1 MAINITAVLIA
12 IAIMANRA
20 INAEN
25 PRLFCRSNR
34 FAMNLEYPKKSAYYC
49 IKVHC
54 MVRFLLAFF
63 YVAFLVND
71 CLGQVVVGADNERA
85 YITRLQSKRIALV
98 VNQTSRKGDQHL
110 VDAFWED
117 GLDIGAIFAPEHGF
131 RGDADAGE
139 RVVDASLN
147 KIPVYSLYGS
157 SKKPSAEQLEGIDL
171 VVFDIQDVGVRFY
184 TYISTMTYV
193 MEACAELEIPVLI
206 FDRPNPFT
214 DVVDGPTLD
223 PEFSSFVGLHEVPVL
238 YGMTIGEYA
247 LMVKGEHWIRDASSL
262 DLSIVPLQNYR
273 RDKTYSF
280 PIKPSPNLPNMHSIG
295 WYPSLCFFE
304 GTVVSVG
311 RGTDF
316 PFQVYGHPALSYGSF
331 SFTPKP
337 NAGSSRPK
345 LNGQSCRGKDFRSV
359 DPPMG
364 LDLSHL
370 YKAYQDIDGDF
381 FLSNHFVDLLYGSDK
396 LRIMLKEGKTIEE
409 VESTWKSDID
419 AFLEV
424 RAKYLIY

>member
-1 MAINITAVLIA
+1 
-12 IAIMANRA
+12 
-20 INAEN
+20 
-25 PRLFCRSNR
+25 
-34 FAMNLEYPKKSAYYC
+34 MNLEYPKKSAYYC

-63 YVAFLVND
+63 CVASLVND
-71 CLGQVVVGADNERA
+71 CIGQIVVGADNERA
-85 YITRLQSKRIALV
+85 YMTRLQSKRIALV
-98 VNQTSRKGDQHL
+98 VNQTSRKGNQHL
-110 VDAFWED
+110 VDALWEE

-139 RVVDASLN
+139 RVADASIN

-157 SKKPSAEQLEGIDL
+157 SKKPSAEQLEGIDV

-193 MEACAELEIPVLI
+193 MEACAELDIPVI
-206 FDRPNPFT
+206 VFDRPNPFA

-223 PEFSSFVGLHEVPVL
+223 PDFSSFVGLHEVPVI

-247 LMVKGEHWIRDASSL
+247 LMVKGEGWIKDALSL
-262 DLSIVPLQNYR
+262 DLRIVPLQNYR

-280 PIKPSPNLPNMHSIG
+280 PVKPSPNLPNMHSIA

-316 PFQVYGHPALSYGSF
+316 PFQAYGHPSLSYGSF

-337 NAGSSRPK
+337 NGGSSRPK

-424 RAKYLIY
+424 RSKYLIY

>member
-1 MAINITAVLIA
+1 
-12 IAIMANRA
+12 MANRA

-337 NAGSSRPK
+337 NGGSSRPK

>member
-1 MAINITAVLIA
+1 
-12 IAIMANRA
+12 
-20 INAEN
+20 
-25 PRLFCRSNR
+25 
-34 FAMNLEYPKKSAYYC
+34 
-49 IKVHC
+49 

-337 NAGSSRPK
+337 NGGSSRPK

-424 RAKYLIY
+424 RSKYLIY

>member
-1 MAINITAVLIA
+1 
-12 IAIMANRA
+12 
-20 INAEN
+20 
-25 PRLFCRSNR
+25 
-34 FAMNLEYPKKSAYYC
+34 MNLEYPKKSAYYC

-54 MVRFLLAFF
+54 MIRFLLAFF
-63 YVAFLVND
+63 CITYLVND
-71 CLGQVVVGADNERA
+71 CIGQVVVGADHERL
-85 YITRLQSKRIALV
+85 YMTRLQSKRIALV
-98 VNQTSRKGDQHL
+98 VNQTSRKGNQHL
-110 VDAFWED
+110 VDALWDE

-139 RVVDASLN
+139 RVEDVSLN

-193 MEACAELEIPVLI
+193 MEACAELDIPVI
-206 FDRPNPFT
+206 VFDRPNPFA

-223 PEFSSFVGLHEVPVL
+223 PDFSSFVGLHEVPVI

-247 LMVKGEHWIRDASSL
+247 LMVKGEGWIKDASSL
-262 DLSIVPLQNYR
+262 DLRIVPLQNYR
-273 RDKTYSF
+273 RNIAYSF
-280 PIKPSPNLPNMHSIG
+280 PVKPSPNLPNMHSIG

-316 PFQVYGHPALSYGSF
+316 PFQAYGHPSLSYGSF

-337 NAGSSRPK
+337 NGGSSRPK

-359 DPPMG
+359 DPPKG
-364 LDLSHL
+364 LDLSYLH
-370 YKAYQDIDGDF
+370 KAYHDLNGDF
-381 FLSNHFVDLLYGSDK
+381 FLSNNFIDLLYGSDA
-396 LRIMLKEGKTIEE
+396 LRTYLKQGKTVDQIRA
-409 VESTWKSDID
+409 TWQEDLEMFKSI
-419 AFLEV
+419 
-424 RAKYLIY
+424 RAKYLLY

>member
-1 MAINITAVLIA
+1 
-12 IAIMANRA
+12 
-20 INAEN
+20 
-25 PRLFCRSNR
+25 
-34 FAMNLEYPKKSAYYC
+34 
-49 IKVHC
+49 

-63 YVAFLVND
+63 CIAFLIND
-71 CLGQVVVGADNERA
+71 CFSQVVVGADNESA
-85 YITRLQSKRIALV
+85 YLPRLQSKRLALV
-98 VNQTSRKGDQHL
+98 VNQTSRKGDQHV
-110 VDAFWED
+110 VDALWEA

-139 RVVDASLN
+139 RVEDASLN

-171 VVFDIQDVGVRFY
+171 LVFDIQDVGVRFY

-193 MEACAELEIPVLI
+193 MEACAELDIPVI
-206 FDRPNPFT
+206 VFDRPNPFT

-223 PEFSSFVGLHEVPVL
+223 PDFSSFVGLHEVPVI

-247 LMVKGEHWIRDASSL
+247 LMIKGEEWINNASTL
-262 DLSIVPLQNYR
+262 ELQVIPLVNYQR
-273 RDKTYSF
+273 NQVYYF

-316 PFQVYGHPALSYGSF
+316 PFQAYGHPELGYGSF

-337 NAGSSRPK
+337 NGGSSRPK
-345 LNGQSCRGKDFRSV
+345 LNGQSCRGIDFRSI
-359 DPPMG
+359 DPPTG

-370 YKAYQDIDGDF
+370 YKAYHDINGDF
-381 FLSNHFVDLLYGSDK
+381 FLSNNFVDLLYGSDA
-396 LRIMLKEGKTIEE
+396 LRTYLKEGKTLEQIRA
-409 VESTWKSDID
+409 TWKKD
-419 AFLEV
+419 LELFKSI
-424 RAKYLIY
+424 RAKYLLY

>member
-1 MAINITAVLIA
+1 MA
-12 IAIMANRA
+12 IAIMASRA
-20 INAEN
+20 INAEK

-54 MVRFLLAFF
+54 MMRFLLAFF
-63 YVAFLVND
+63 CITYLVND
-71 CLGQVVVGADNERA
+71 CIGQVVVGADHERL
-85 YITRLQSKRIALV
+85 YMTRLQSKRIALV
-98 VNQTSRKGDQHL
+98 VNQTSRKGNQHL
-110 VDAFWED
+110 VDALWDE

-139 RVVDASLN
+139 RVADASLDS
-147 KIPVYSLYGS
+147 IPVYSLYGS

-193 MEACAELEIPVLI
+193 MEACAELDIPVI
-206 FDRPNPFT
+206 VFDRPNPFT

-223 PEFSSFVGLHEVPVL
+223 PEFSSFVGLHEVPVI

-247 LMVKGEHWIRDASSL
+247 LMVKGEGWIKDASSL
-262 DLSIVPLQNYR
+262 DLRIVPLQNYR
-273 RDKTYSF
+273 RNIAYSF
-280 PIKPSPNLPNMHSIG
+280 PVKPSPNLPNMHSIG

-311 RGTDF
+311 RGTNF
-316 PFQVYGHPALSYGSF
+316 PFQVYGHPDLSFGDF

-337 NAGSSRPK
+337 NGGSSWPK
-345 LNGQSCRGKDFRSV
+345 LNGQSCQGKDFRSV
-359 DPPMG
+359 DPPKG
-364 LDLSHL
+364 LDLSYLH
-370 YKAYQDIDGDF
+370 KAYHDLNGDF
-381 FLSNHFVDLLYGSDK
+381 FLSNNFIDLLYGSDA
-396 LRIMLKEGKTIEE
+396 LRTYLKQGKSVNQIRA
-409 VESTWKSDID
+409 TWQEDLEMFKSI
-419 AFLEV
+419 
-424 RAKYLIY
+424 RAKYLLY

>member
-1 MAINITAVLIA
+1 
-12 IAIMANRA
+12 
-20 INAEN
+20 
-25 PRLFCRSNR
+25 
-34 FAMNLEYPKKSAYYC
+34 
-49 IKVHC
+49 

-63 YVAFLVND
+63 CLATLVND
-71 CLGQVVVGADNERA
+71 CIAQVIVGADNELA
-85 YITRLQSKRIALV
+85 YMTRLQSKRVALV
-98 VNQTSRKGDQHL
+98 VNHTSRKGDQHL
-110 VDAFWED
+110 VDALWEE
-117 GLDIGAIFAPEHGF
+117 GIDIAAIFAPEHGF

-139 RVVDASLN
+139 QITDASLN
-147 KIPVYSLYGS
+147 EIPVYSLYGS
-157 SKKPSAEQLEGIDL
+157 SKKPSAEQLAGIEL

-193 MEACAELEIPVLI
+193 MEACAELDIPVMI

-223 PEFSSFVGLHEVPVL
+223 LNFSSFVGLHEVPVI

-247 LMVKGEHWIRDASSL
+247 LMVKGEDWIKDAALL
-262 DLSIVPLQNYR
+262 DLRIVPLQNYR
-273 RDKTYSF
+273 RDKFYSF
-280 PIKPSPNLPNMHSIG
+280 PVKPSPNLPNMHSIG

-345 LNGQSCRGKDFRSV
+345 LNGQSCRGNDFQSV
-359 DPPMG
+359 DPPKG

-370 YKAYQDIDGDF
+370 YKAYHNLDGDF
-381 FLSNHFVDLLYGSDK
+381 FLSNNFIDLLYGSDA
-396 LRIMLKEGKTIEE
+396 LRNYLKQGKNINQIRA
-409 VESTWKSDID
+409 TWQEDLDVFKSIR
-419 AFLEV
+419 V
-424 RAKYLIY
+424 KYLLY

>member
-1 MAINITAVLIA
+1 
-12 IAIMANRA
+12 
-20 INAEN
+20 
-25 PRLFCRSNR
+25 
-34 FAMNLEYPKKSAYYC
+34 
-49 IKVHC
+49 

-337 NAGSSRPK
+337 NGGSSRPK

>member
-1 MAINITAVLIA
+1 
-12 IAIMANRA
+12 MANRA

-214 DVVDGPTLD
+214 DVVDGPTLN

-337 NAGSSRPK
+337 NGGSSRPK

-409 VESTWKSDID
+409 VEYTWKSDID